1 MKPLFVA
8 LEGLSCTG
16 KTTVVGEVADALGA
30 VHLPTIPDEYRALR
44 RRFDQV
50 EELDARFLCFLSA
63 ICLASGEIG
72 RQLDAGRS
80 VVVES
85 YLARTVAFHRGMG
98 SSAMVYLPELRQPD
112 VSFHLTCA
120 PAERHQRELGRGG
133 SRHFWDELAA
143 KHEADILSEYRHFP
157 LHVIDTT
164 ACAPRDV
171 VNALLRHPL
180 DGSCTC
186 ENPEP
191 VAGHQDL
198 LSALSR

>member
-1 MKPLFVA
+1 MKPLFIA
-8 LEGLSCTG
+8 LEGLSCSG

-30 VHLPTIPDEYRALR
+30 GHLPTIPDEYSVLR
-44 RRFDQV
+44 RCFDQV
-50 EELDARFLCFLSA
+50 DELDARFLCYLSA
-63 ICLASGEIG
+63 ICRASRDIG

-120 PAERHQRELGRGG
+120 PAERHRRELGRGG

-143 KHEADILSEYRHFP
+143 KHEADILCEYRRFP
-157 LHVIDTT
+157 LHQIDTT
-164 ACAPRDV
+164 ARVPRDV
-171 VNALLRHPL
+171 VDEILRHPL
-180 DGSCTC
+180 DGSCAC
-186 ENPEP
+186 EDTKP